1 MLFKS
6 KSVDV
11 LRIGS
16 LDFCFKLSSVF
27 DLWSVL
33 LSKESWNLFGLLL
46 GLFLDDLVRRE
57 PEYDKSIESSLRSE
71 LDLIPLLFPP
81 LRLFGS
87 ILERDDRE
95 LVESDRASLLYV
107 SDTFMVIDDCEFDD
121 FIISRFGLFSH
132 SFSRPL

>member
-121 FIISRFGLFSH
+121 FIISRFCENSPK
-132 SFSRPL
+132 R